1 MRRRR
6 AEPRP
11 VSPDPRYNNLE
22 VTRMV
27 RRVMQRGKMTVAQRV
42 VYQALEYAAAQAKR
56 NALEVLQEALKNTTP
71 LLEVR
76 PRRVGGATYQVPVA
90 VRPERGAALSS
101 RWLIQ
106 AAKAR
111 KGKPMYMRLAQ
122 EFLDAAKGE
131 GAATKRRE
139 ELHRMAE
146 ANRAFAHYRW

>member
-6 AEPRP
+6 AEPRK
-11 VSPDPRYNNLE
+11 VNPDPRYNNVE
-22 VTRMV
+22 VARIV
-27 RRVMQRGKMTVAQRV
+27 RRIIQRGKLTVAQRIM
-42 VYQALEYAAAQAKR
+42 YQALDYVSAQSKR
-56 NALEVLQEALKNTTP
+56 NPLEVLQEAMKNTTP

-90 VRPERGAALSS
+90 LRPERGTALSS

-106 AAKAR
+106 AARAR
-111 KGKPMYMRLAQ
+111 KGKPMSIRLGQ
-122 EFLDAAKGE
+122 ELLDAARGE